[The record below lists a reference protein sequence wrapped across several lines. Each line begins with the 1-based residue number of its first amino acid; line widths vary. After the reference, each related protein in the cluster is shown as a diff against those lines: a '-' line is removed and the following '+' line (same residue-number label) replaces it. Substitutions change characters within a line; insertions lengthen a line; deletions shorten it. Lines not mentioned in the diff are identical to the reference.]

1 MTMTKLNE
9 SQLFQL
15 KENYV
20 NMIIDGMD
28 IDSLVQFAFDNII
41 ENIKD
46 WDEQD
51 IKSEILECYDE
62 EMWEDLQPE

>member
-46 WDEQD
+46 WDEED

>member
-15 KENYV
+15 KENYA

-46 WDEQD
+46 WDEED
-51 IKSEILECYDE
+51 IKMEITECYDE
-62 EMWEDLQPE
+62 EMWEYLQPE